1 VPLTPRRLLTADEL
15 ARVKEN
21 ARRRRWYVMSS
32 SSSSLSAV
40 TASSSAPSSEKMVSD
55 SVTVM
60 DLLPGHMM
68 EFGTLRIYSG
78 HVHEMQRLGY
88 FRDGVGRA
96 PGAKEVPEPEGELV
110 VFEEFFTTGLRLPA
124 FRGPTSPA
132 YTQCHGG
139 IGEVYVGSGY
149 IWRRAF
155 DLSLR

>member
-32 SSSSLSAV
+32 SSSSLSVV

-110 VFEEFFTTGLRLPA
+110 VFEEFSLLVFDCLHFEVQLHQLTPNAMVALAKFMWVAAT
-124 FRGPTSPA
+124 
-132 YTQCHGG
+132 YGG
-139 IGEVYVGSGY
+139 EPSI
-149 IWRRAF
+149 
-155 DLSLR
+155 